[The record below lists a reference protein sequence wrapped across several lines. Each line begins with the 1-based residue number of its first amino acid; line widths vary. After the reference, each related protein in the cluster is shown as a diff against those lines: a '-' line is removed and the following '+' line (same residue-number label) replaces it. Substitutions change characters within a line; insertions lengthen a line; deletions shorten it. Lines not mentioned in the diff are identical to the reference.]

1 MTHLGTWAAS
11 LPAKMIRR
19 MIGLRRLAAA
29 MLLTGVASIVI
40 TQAAN
45 SQDRREY
52 DRYRND
58 SRDYRTSN
66 RPPITRAVY
75 EPPTEAPS
83 REEIDDIL
91 KSLTETERRSRE
103 LSYPDDRRYDDRRP
117 INTQPQNLTR
127 PTREMEAARR
137 VLPQVSREADRLTS
151 LLSEDMRRVSGI
163 RPYFDD
169 LLRMRAR
176 VAIIS
181 QRAQQYNDHNE
192 IHNDLKGLDKD
203 WRLLAYRLSQ
213 LSGLSR
219 NTIQQIRT
227 INDYAKE
234 VGKVFEIAPQLDRRA
249 LMSQTASLASGVH
262 NLMEDIEVE
271 LPRSQQKQNLLLEG
285 RRIQQQ
291 AEICYDSVADQEE
304 YRLVLDEYRM
314 FQQMWFPFA
323 TKLRP
328 LNNRYLERDVR
339 RINELDHQMHE
350 LLWMPHQMDRER
362 LIYISSLL
370 QRDVDDF
377 FVRAPLKLLIEL
389 PRADQVLAISD
400 EFYGTCEHFNDV
412 VSRNESTERV
422 VEAYQY
428 VDDAWQSFSG
438 LFRDLKSQA
447 AQQVLSEIEQNIEA
461 LATALR
467 FETGSSSGNYNY
479 DRAIEAISTLDNLAY
494 HLESDIGRWLS
505 TSRETF
511 RNQAMQDA
519 STLTQRTRRIHEMLI
534 AGADRPDVIREI
546 TELDRDWRAVAQWIN
561 RCNTVDRPHLDRLAN
576 RISPAVAELRT
587 LL

>member
-1 MTHLGTWAAS
+1 MIHLGTWAAS

-19 MIGLRRLAAA
+19 MIRLRRLAAA
-29 MLLTGVASIVI
+29 MLLTGVASVVVI
-40 TQAAN
+40 QAAN

-52 DRYRND
+52 ERYRTD
-58 SRDYRTSN
+58 TRDYQTSN
-66 RPPITRAVY
+66 RLPITRAVY

-83 REEIDDIL
+83 RQEIDDIL
-91 KSLTETERRSRE
+91 KSLTDSERRRQE
-103 LSYPDDRRYDDRRP
+103 LTFPNDQRLNDRRP

-127 PTREMEAARR
+127 PTREMESARR
-137 VLPQVSREADRLTS
+137 VLPQVSREADRLTT
-151 LLSEDMRRVSGI
+151 LLADDMRRVSGI
-163 RPYFDD
+163 RPFFDD
-169 LLRMRAR
+169 LLRLRAR

-181 QRAQQYNDHNE
+181 QRAQQYNDHTM
-192 IHNDLKGLDKD
+192 IHSDLKDLDKD

-213 LSGLSR
+213 LRGLSQ

-234 VGKVFEIAPQLDRRA
+234 VGKVFEIDPQLDRRA
-249 LMSQTASLASGVH
+249 LMSHTASLSSGVR
-262 NLMEDIEVE
+262 NLLEDIEVE

-285 RRIQQQ
+285 RRIQNQ
-291 AEICYDSVADQEE
+291 AEVCYNSVADQEE

-323 TKLRP
+323 AKLRP

-339 RINELDHQMHE
+339 RINEHDHQMHE
-350 LLWMPHQMDRER
+350 LLWLPHQMDRER
-362 LIYISSLL
+362 LTYISTLL

-400 EFYGTCEHFNDV
+400 QFYGTCENFNDV
-412 VSRNESTERV
+412 VSRGEPTQQV

-428 VDDAWQSFSG
+428 VDDAWRSFSS

-447 AQQVLSEIEQNIEA
+447 AQQVLSEIEQNIQS
-461 LATALR
+461 LGTALR

-479 DRAIEAISTLDNLAY
+479 TRAVDAIGNLDNLAY

-519 STLTQRTRRIHEMLI
+519 SVFSQRTRRIHELLI
-534 AGADRPDVIREI
+534 AREDRSKVIAEI
-546 TELDRDWRAVAQWIN
+546 TELDRDWRAVAQWIA
-561 RCNTVDRPHLDRLAN
+561 RCNTADRPHLDRLAAE
-576 RISPAVAELRT
+576 ISPAIAELRT

>member
-1 MTHLGTWAAS
+1 MTHFGTWAAS

-19 MIGLRRLAAA
+19 MIRLRRLAAA

-40 TQAAN
+40 VQAAN
-45 SQDRREY
+45 SQDRRDY
-52 DRYRND
+52 DRYRTNTNT
-58 SRDYRTSN
+58 RDYQTTN

-83 REEIDDIL
+83 RQEIEDIL
-91 KSLTETERRSRE
+91 KSYEESERLRQDRTFPNERRTIE
-103 LSYPDDRRYDDRRP
+103 P
-117 INTQPQNLTR
+117 QPRSLNR
-127 PTREMEAARR
+127 PTREMESARQ

-151 LLSEDMRRVSGI
+151 LLSNDIRNVPGVS
-163 RPYFDD
+163 PYFND
-169 LLRMRAR
+169 LLRLRAR

-181 QRAQQYNDHNE
+181 QRAQQYDDHNM
-192 IHNDLKGLDKD
+192 IHDDLKNLDKD

-213 LSGLSR
+213 LRGLSR
-219 NTIQQIRT
+219 NTIEQIRK

-234 VGKVFEIAPQLDRRA
+234 VGKVFEITPQLDRRA
-249 LMSQTASLASGVH
+249 IMSQTAALASSVY
-262 NLMEDIEVE
+262 NLLQDIEVE
-271 LPRSQQKQNLLLEG
+271 LPRSQQQNYLLEG
-285 RRIQQQ
+285 QRVQQQ
-291 AEICYDSVADQEE
+291 AEVCYDAVADQEE
-304 YRLVLDEYRM
+304 YREVLQEYRL

-339 RINELDHQMHE
+339 RINELDNQMHE
-350 LLWMPHQMDRER
+350 LLWLPRQMDRER
-362 LIYISSLL
+362 LTYIASLL

-400 EFYGTCEHFNDV
+400 QFYGTCEHFNDV
-412 VSRNESTERV
+412 VSRGESTQQV
-422 VEAYQY
+422 VEAYDY
-428 VDDAWQSFSG
+428 VNDSWRSFSG

-447 AQQVLSEIEQNIEA
+447 AQQVLSEIQQNIDT
-461 LATALR
+461 LGTALR
-467 FETGSSSGNYNY
+467 VESGGNTGTYNY
-479 DRAIEAISTLDNLAY
+479 TRAIEAVSNLDNLAV

-505 TSRETF
+505 TSRESF

-519 STLTQRTRRIHEMLI
+519 AKFAQRTRQIHELVI
-534 AGADRPDVIREI
+534 DRADRSQVLREI
-546 TELDRDWRAVAQWIN
+546 TELDRDWRAVSQWIS
-561 RCNTVDRPHLDRLAN
+561 RCDTTERRHLDWLALQ
-576 RISPAVAELRT
+576 ISPGIAEMRT